1 MEKVFEIMIN
11 CALEKRGGIFDY
23 NEPVSI
29 ENINYMFDDNIL
41 KSAFGSR
48 NVGLPNLGLHENY
61 N

>member
-29 ENINYMFDDNIL
+29 ENVL
-41 KSAFGSR
+41 KKFR
-48 NVGLPNLGLHENY
+48 LIICLTTIY
-61 N
+61 